1 MTNEVN
7 FMTTNDLQRI
17 DELVHSADMAV
28 RVASQLRL
36 WLKRRTVSDNDAI
49 KEGNRFI
56 VEAVQGGKFVA
67 TGDLAS
73 AASSL
78 SPLTWSADVRFGF
91 DRPIQ
96 SNHSKP
102 QRYEEL
108 LLFLEEV
115 RLSLNSVNSSHP
127 VEDTKVEKA
136 AKFFDQLGQLLG
148 SKADNA
154 LRSPSGGTQM
164 LQERFSFQ

>member
-1 MTNEVN
+1 
-7 FMTTNDLQRI
+7 MTTNDLQRI

-36 WLKRRTVSDNDAI
+36 WLKRRTVSDKEAI
-49 KEGNRFI
+49 AEGNRFI

-67 TGDLAS
+67 TGEMAS

-78 SPLTWSADVRFGF
+78 SPLTWSADIRFGF
-91 DRPIQ
+91 ESSMQ
-96 SNHSKP
+96 SNHTKP
-102 QRYEEL
+102 QSYEDL
-108 LLFLEEV
+108 LQFLEEV
-115 RLSLNSVNSSHP
+115 RLSLSAVSSSQP
-127 VEDTKVEKA
+127 VEDTKVEKT

-148 SKADNA
+148 CKADNA

>member
-1 MTNEVN
+1 
-7 FMTTNDLQRI
+7 MTTNDLQRI

-36 WLKRRTVSDNDAI
+36 WLKRRTVSDKEAI
-49 KEGNRFI
+49 AEGNRFI

-67 TGDLAS
+67 TGEVAS

-78 SPLTWSADVRFGF
+78 SPLTWSADIRFGF
-91 DRPIQ
+91 DRPMQ
-96 SNHSKP
+96 SNQSKP

-108 LLFLEEV
+108 LQFLEEV
-115 RLSLNSVNSSHP
+115 RLSLNSVDSSQP
-127 VEDTKVEKA
+127 TEDANVEKA

-148 SKADNA
+148 TKADNV
-154 LRSPSGGTQM
+154 LRSPTGGTQM
-164 LQERFSFQ
+164 LQEHFSFQ